1 MPFLIID
8 YTFSNVWLL
17 NIVYIKKENK
27 GTHCNKG
34 FTVVRKMNFFSSI
47 NNNSGTIAYLTMLTT
62 SAHATLDVVPV
73 NTHAFEAVAVAGGFL
88 KTEHVNFF

>member
-34 FTVVRKMNFFSSI
+34 FIVVRKMNLFIFSI
-47 NNNSGTIAYLTMLTT
+47 ANSRLGEKCVCDHFNDCGTKAP
-62 SAHATLDVVPV
+62 H
-73 NTHAFEAVAVAGGFL
+73 
-88 KTEHVNFF
+88 